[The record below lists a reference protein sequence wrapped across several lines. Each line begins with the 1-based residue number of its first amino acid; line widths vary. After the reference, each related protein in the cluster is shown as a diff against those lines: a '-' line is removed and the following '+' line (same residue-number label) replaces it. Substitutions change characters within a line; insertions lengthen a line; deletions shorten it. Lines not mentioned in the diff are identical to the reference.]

1 MTQKEYLL
9 KLSESGKTIVGS
21 LGSIS
26 NDLPDTAIKVK
37 GAMGCAIA
45 VGLGIAL
52 NSDKDVVVVIGDGS
66 LLMKLG
72 SLSTVAKYKPK
83 NLDIIVINNGVYK
96 STGGQ
101 ENNFKY
107 YDKGIL
113 ANDCGLISYWTPESD

>member
-1 MTQKEYLL
+1 MTQKEFLS
-9 KLSESGKTIVGS
+9 KLSADNPNAIIVGS

-37 GAMGCAIA
+37 GAMGGAVA

-52 NSDKDVVVVIGDGS
+52 NTDKKVIVVIGEGA

-72 SLSTVAKYKPK
+72 SLSTVAKYRPK
-83 NLDIIVINNGVYK
+83 NLEIIIINNGVYA

-101 ENNFKY
+101 KNNGDWLF
-107 YDKGIL
+107 
-113 ANDCGLISYWTPESD
+113 ANDCGFVSYWTPESH

>member
-1 MTQKEYLL
+1 MTQKEFLS
-9 KLSESGKTIVGS
+9 KLSADNPNAIIVGS

-37 GAMGCAIA
+37 GAMGCAVA

-52 NSDKDVVVVIGDGS
+52 NTDKKVIVVIGEGA

-72 SLSTVAKYKPK
+72 SLSTVAKYRPK
-83 NLDIIVINNGVYK
+83 NLEIIIINNGVYA

-101 ENNFKY
+101 KNNG
-107 YDKGIL
+107 DWL
-113 ANDCGLISYWTPESD
+113 LTNDCGFISHWTPESD

>member
-1 MTQKEYLL
+1 MTQKEFLS
-9 KLSESGKTIVGS
+9 KLSADIIVGS

-37 GAMGCAIA
+37 GAMGCAVA

-52 NSDKDVVVVIGDGS
+52 NTKKKVVVVIGEGA

-72 SLSTVAKYKPK
+72 SLSTVAKYRPK
-83 NLDIIVINNGVYK
+83 NLEIIIINNGVYA

-101 ENNFKY
+101 KNNGDWLF
-107 YDKGIL
+107 
-113 ANDCGLISYWTPESD
+113 ANDCGFVSYWTPESD